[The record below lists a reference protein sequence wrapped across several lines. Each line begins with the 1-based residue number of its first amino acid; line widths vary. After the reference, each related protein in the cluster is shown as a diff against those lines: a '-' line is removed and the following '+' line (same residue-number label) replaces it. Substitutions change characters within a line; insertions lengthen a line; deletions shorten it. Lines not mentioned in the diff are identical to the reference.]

1 MEKRLGDIYPNI
13 QDFISL
19 QDIRRDDIESAC
31 RRDLRI
37 VDPQHD
43 MERIEKSKDE
53 LLDDAFKWILRTP
66 EYVGF
71 TNWDD
76 NGSNYPPR
84 RLLWIKGHAG
94 TGKTMHH

>member
-53 LLDDAFKWILRTP
+53 LLDDAFKWILEPYP
-66 EYVGF
+66 EASLAVPESGRHHTHF
-71 TNWDD
+71 FE
-76 NGSNYPPR
+76 R
-84 RLLWIKGHAG
+84 REKWWFIILRII
-94 TGKTMHH
+94 T

>member
-53 LLDDAFKWILRTP
+53 LLDDAFK
-66 EYVGF
+66 
-71 TNWDD
+71 
-76 NGSNYPPR
+76 
-84 RLLWIKGHAG
+84 
-94 TGKTMHH
+94 